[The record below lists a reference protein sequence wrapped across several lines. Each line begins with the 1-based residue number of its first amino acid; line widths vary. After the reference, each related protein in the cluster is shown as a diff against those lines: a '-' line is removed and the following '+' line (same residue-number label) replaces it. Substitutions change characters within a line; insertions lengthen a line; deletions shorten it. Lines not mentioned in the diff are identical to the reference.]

1 MIISRIEF
9 PCHYFDKNGKQ
20 LFGKTIFKLGLGPCG
35 KEATTLQYEISDF
48 RLTIR
53 QFCGDEYKEFIYR
66 LADICGRIEVTYA

>member
-20 LFGKTIFKLGLGPCG
+20 LFGKTIFKLGLGHCG
-35 KEATTLQYEISDF
+35 KEATSLKYEISDF
-48 RLTIR
+48 RLTIY
-53 QFCGDEYKEFIYR
+53 QICDMEMKTFIYR